1 MGVIERYPRGCLFL
15 AVAVAGSLSWLL
27 AGTGWSIVLLAL
39 LLLGPAIEDARSG
52 YISDG
57 WSLLLAV
64 SGIVTSWQVGHGMES
79 LASVIFLL
87 ALYGLLYVIKKDAA
101 GMGDV
106 ILSAA
111 VSLWLTPVFALLF
124 LWLAS
129 VLALSWYGLVFLYE
143 RNTNRKGIRFAPFL
157 ALGGGIAYGLQ
168 ETVGLSLFT
177 ALWLFAG

>member
-27 AGTGWSIVLLAL
+27 AGTWWSIALFVL

-57 WSLLLAV
+57 WSLLLVV
-64 SGIVTSWQVGHGMES
+64 SGIITSWQMGHGLES
-79 LASVIFLL
+79 VASSIFLL
-87 ALYGLLYVIKKDAA
+87 TLYGLLYVIKKDAA

-111 VSLWLTPVFALLF
+111 VSLWLTSVFALLF

-129 VLALSWYGLVFLYE
+129 VLALCWYGLVFFYE
-143 RNTNRKGIRFAPFL
+143 RNTHRKGVRFAPFL

-177 ALWLFAG
+177 ALWIFAG

>member
-1 MGVIERYPRGCLFL
+1 MDVIERYPRGCLFL

-64 SGIVTSWQVGHGMES
+64 SGIITSWQAEHGIES
-79 LASVIFLL
+79 LLSSFFLL
-87 ALYGLLYVIKKDAA
+87 VLYGLLYVIKKDAA

-106 ILSAA
+106 LLSG
-111 VSLWLTPVFALLF
+111 VIVLWLTPVFALLF

-129 VLALSWYGLVFLYE
+129 MLALVWVGWICLYE
-143 RNTNRKGIRFAPFL
+143 RNTKQRGVRFAPFL

-168 ETVGLSLFT
+168 EWVGLSLFT
-177 ALWLFAG
+177 PLWLFAR

>member
-1 MGVIERYPRGCLFL
+1 MEMIERYPRSCLFL

-27 AGTGWSIVLLAL
+27 AGTWWSMVLFVL

-57 WSLLLAV
+57 WSLLLAA
-64 SGIVTSWQVGHGMES
+64 SGIITSWQAGHGIES
-79 LASVIFLL
+79 LASSIFLL

-106 ILSAA
+106 IFSAA
-111 VSLWLTPVFALLF
+111 VSLWLTPVFAFLF

-129 VLALSWYGLVFLYE
+129 VLALSWYGWVFLYE
-143 RNTNRKGIRFAPFL
+143 RNTPRKGVRFAPFL

-168 ETVGLSLFT
+168 ETVGLSFFT
-177 ALWLFAG
+177 ALWFFAG

>member
-1 MGVIERYPRGCLFL
+1 MEMIERYPRGCLFL
-15 AVAVAGSLSWLL
+15 VVAVAGSVSWLL
-27 AGTGWSIVLLAL
+27 AGTWWSMVLFVL

-57 WSLLLAV
+57 WSFLLAV
-64 SGIVTSWQVGHGMES
+64 SGIVTSWQAGHGLES
-79 LASVIFLL
+79 LASSIFLL
-87 ALYGLLYVIKKDAA
+87 VLYGLLYVIKKDAA

-111 VSLWLTPVFALLF
+111 VSLWLTPVFAFLF

-129 VLALSWYGLVFLYE
+129 VLALSWYGWVFLYK
-143 RNTNRKGIRFAPFL
+143 RNTPRKGVRFAPFL

-177 ALWLFAG
+177 ALWIFAG